1 MSLHPVTEDEAAL
14 LEVVAAVGRER
25 IAPRA
30 AADEEAA
37 RFPREVFDHLAEL
50 GIAGLPFAT
59 DLGGGGASVRLTL
72 LVLEELARAS
82 LAVGMGMSVHHLATW
97 AVTTFATEQQRA
109 ELAQDLVSGRLLGAY
124 ALSEPGSGSDAAALA
139 TRARWDGQGY
149 RLTGTKA
156 WVTHAGVAD
165 RYVVMARTGAQGA
178 GGISAFVL
186 DADQP
191 GLTVATPERKMG
203 LAASPTAQLHLDD
216 APVPASRL
224 LGGAEGRGFAIAMAA
239 LDGGRLGIAA
249 CATGLAQAALDL
261 ARDYAGTRRQFGR
274 PIGDFQG
281 VGFLLADMAT
291 RTEAARQ
298 LTLAAAG
305 LRDRAAATGVRA
317 PRLEGHPDA
326 AAISQAAAMSKL
338 TATDAAMQTTSDAV
352 QVLGGVGYT
361 RELAAERYLREA
373 KVLQILEGTNQIQRV
388 VIARHLLGGRG

>member
-1 MSLHPVTEDEAAL
+1 MRLHPLSEEEAAL
-14 LEVVAAVGRER
+14 LDMVAAVARER

-30 AADEEAA
+30 SADEEAA
-37 RFPREVFDHLAEL
+37 RFPREVFDELAEL
-50 GIAGLPFAT
+50 GIAGLPFPA
-59 DLGGGGASVRLTL
+59 DLGGGEAPARLTL

-97 AVTTFATEQQRA
+97 AVTTFATDQQRDA
-109 ELAQDLVSGRLLGAY
+109 LAADLVSGRLLGAY
-124 ALSEPGSGSDAAALA
+124 ALSEPDAGSDAAALS
-139 TRARWDGQGY
+139 TRAQRDGDTY

-156 WVTHAGVAD
+156 WVTHGGVAD
-165 RYVVMARTGAQGA
+165 RYVVMARTGEPGA
-178 GGISAFVL
+178 AGISAFVV

-191 GLTVATPERKMG
+191 GLTVAPPERKMG

-224 LGGAEGRGFAIAMAA
+224 LGGAAGRGFAIAMAA

-249 CATGLAQAALDL
+249 CAVGLAQAALDL

-274 PIGDFQG
+274 SIGDFQG

-291 RTEAARQ
+291 RTESARQ

-305 LRDRAAATGVRA
+305 LRDRAAAAGARA
-317 PRLEGHPDA
+317 PRLDGHPDA
-326 AAISQAAAMSKL
+326 AAISQAAARSKL
-338 TATDAAMQTTSDAV
+338 TATDAAMRTTSDAV

-388 VIARHLLGGRG
+388 VIARHLLDGSR

>member
-1 MSLHPVTEDEAAL
+1 MSLHAVSDEEAAL
-14 LEVVAAVGRER
+14 LEVVADLARTR

-37 RFPREVFDHLAEL
+37 RFPREVFDELAAM
-50 GIAGLPFAT
+50 GVAGLPFPA
-59 DLGGGGASVRLTL
+59 DLGGGQAPVRCTL

-97 AVTTFATEQQRA
+97 AVTTFATPQQRA
-109 ELAQDLVSGRLLGAY
+109 ALAPDLVSGRRLGAY

-139 TRARWDGQGY
+139 TRARRDGDHY

-156 WVTHAGVAD
+156 WVTHGGVAD
-165 RYVVMARTGAQGA
+165 RYVVMARTGEPGA
-178 GGISAFVL
+178 AGISAFVV

-191 GLTVATPERKMG
+191 GLTVGTPERKMG

-216 APVPASRL
+216 APVPVARL
-224 LGGAEGRGFAIAMAA
+224 LGGVEGRGFAIAMAA

-249 CATGLAQAALDL
+249 CAVGLAAAALDL
-261 ARDYAGTRRQFGR
+261 AREYAGTRQQFGR
-274 PIGDFQG
+274 AIGDFQG

-305 LRDRAAATGVRA
+305 LRDRAAATGARA
-317 PRLEGHPDA
+317 PRLDGHPDA

-338 TATDAAMQTTSDAV
+338 AATDAAMQTTSDAV
-352 QVLGGVGYT
+352 QVLGGIGYT
-361 RELAAERYLREA
+361 REVAAERFLREA

-388 VIARHLLGGRG
+388 VIARHLLDGVR

>member
-1 MSLHPVTEDEAAL
+1 VSLHPVTEEEAAL

-30 AADEEAA
+30 ADDEAAA
-37 RFPREVFDHLAEL
+37 RFPREAFDALAAL
-50 GIAGLPFAT
+50 GVAGLPFPAQ
-59 DLGGGGASVRLTL
+59 LGGGASSVRLTL

-97 AVTTFATEQQRA
+97 AIVTFATEEQRA
-109 ELAQDLVSGRLLGAY
+109 PLAQGLVEGSLLGAY
-124 ALSEPGSGSDAAALA
+124 SLSEPDAGSDAAALS
-139 TRARWDGQGY
+139 TRARRDGDVY

-156 WVTHAGVAD
+156 WVTHGGVAD
-165 RYVVMARTGAQGA
+165 RYVLMARTGDEGA
-178 GGISAFVL
+178 SGISAFVV
-186 DADQP
+186 DADQE
-191 GLTVATPERKMG
+191 GLSVASPEPKMG

-216 APVPASRL
+216 APVPVDRL
-224 LGGAEGRGFAIAMAA
+224 LGGVEGRGFAIAMAA

-249 CATGLAQAALDL
+249 CAVGLAQAALDL

-274 PIGDFQG
+274 SIGEFQG

-305 LRDRAAATGVRA
+305 LRDRAAAGGARV
-317 PRLEGHPDA
+317 PRLDGHPDA
-326 AAISQAAAMSKL
+326 AEISRAAAMSKL
-338 TATDAAMQTTSDAV
+338 QATDAAMQTTSDAV

-361 RELAAERYLREA
+361 RAFAAERYLREA
-373 KVLQILEGTNQIQRV
+373 KVLQILEGTNQIQRL
-388 VIARHLLGGRG
+388 VIARQLLGPPR

>member
-1 MSLHPVTEDEAAL
+1 MTLHPLGEEEAAL
-14 LEVVAAVGRER
+14 LDTVAAIARER

-30 AADEEAA
+30 SADEEAA
-37 RFPREVFDHLAEL
+37 RFPREVFDELAGL
-50 GIAGLPFAT
+50 GIAGLPFAA
-59 DLGGGGASVRLTL
+59 DLGGGQAPVRLTL

-97 AVTTFATEQQRA
+97 AVTTFATDQQRDA
-109 ELAQDLVSGRLLGAY
+109 LAADLVSGRLLGAY
-124 ALSEPGSGSDAAALA
+124 ALSEPDAGSDAAALT
-139 TRARWDGQGY
+139 TRARRDGDAY

-156 WVTHAGVAD
+156 WVTHGGVAD
-165 RYVVMARTGAQGA
+165 RYVLMARTGEPGA
-178 GGISAFVL
+178 AGISAFVV

-191 GLTVATPERKMG
+191 GLTVAPPERKMG

-224 LGGAEGRGFAIAMAA
+224 LGGAPGRGFAIAMAA
-239 LDGGRLGIAA
+239 LD
-249 CATGLAQAALDL
+249 L
-261 ARDYAGTRRQFGR
+261 ARAYAGTRRQFGR
-274 PIGDFQG
+274 AIGDFQG

-305 LRDRAAATGVRA
+305 LRDRAAAAGSPA
-317 PRLEGHPDA
+317 PRLDGHPDA

-338 TATDAAMQTTSDAV
+338 TATDAAMQTASDAV

-388 VIARHLLGGRG
+388 VIARHLLDGPR

>member
-1 MSLHPVTEDEAAL
+1 MRLHPVSEDEAAL
-14 LEVVAAVGRER
+14 LEVVAAIARER

-37 RFPREVFDHLAEL
+37 RFPREVFDELAEL
-50 GIAGLPFAT
+50 GVAGLPFPT
-59 DLGGGGASVRLTL
+59 ELGGGAAPVRLTL

-97 AVTTFATEQQRA
+97 AVTTFATDEQRE
-109 ELAQDLVSGRLLGAY
+109 ELASDLVAGRLLGAY
-124 ALSEPGSGSDAAALA
+124 ALSEPDAGSDAAALT
-139 TRARWDGQGY
+139 TRARRDGDHY
-149 RLTGTKA
+149 LLTGTKA
-156 WVTHAGVAD
+156 WVTHGGVAD
-165 RYVVMARTGAQGA
+165 RYVIMARTGEQGA
-178 GGISAFVL
+178 SGISAFVV

-191 GLTVATPERKMG
+191 GLSVAAPERKMG
-203 LAASPTAQLHLDD
+203 LAASPTAQLHLDG

-249 CATGLAQAALDL
+249 CAVGLAQAALDL
-261 ARDYAGTRRQFGR
+261 AREYAGTRRQFGR

-305 LRDRAAATGVRA
+305 LRDRAAAAGARA
-317 PRLEGHPDA
+317 PRLDGHPDA
-326 AAISQAAAMSKL
+326 ADISQAAAMSKL

-352 QVLGGVGYT
+352 QVLGGIGYT

-373 KVLQILEGTNQIQRV
+373 KVLQILEGTNQIQRL
-388 VIARHLLGGRG
+388 VIARHLLDGTR

>member
-1 MSLHPVTEDEAAL
+1 MTLQSLDEEKAAL
-14 LEVVAAVGRER
+14 LDMVASIARRR

-30 AADEEAA
+30 GADEEAA
-37 RFPREVFDHLAEL
+37 RFPREVFDELAEL
-50 GIAGLPFAT
+50 GLAGLPFAA
-59 DLGGGGASVRLTL
+59 DLGGGGAPVRLTL

-97 AVTTFATEQQRA
+97 AITTFATDEQR
-109 ELAQDLVSGRLLGAY
+109 ETLGTDLVSGRLLGAY
-124 ALSEPGSGSDAAALA
+124 ALSEPDAGSDAAALT
-139 TRARWDGQGY
+139 TRARRDGDTY

-156 WVTHAGVAD
+156 WVTHGGVAD
-165 RYVVMARTGAQGA
+165 RYVIMARTGEEGA
-178 GGISAFVL
+178 AGISAFVI

-191 GLTVATPERKMG
+191 GLTVAPPEAKMG

-216 APVPASRL
+216 APVPATRL
-224 LGGAEGRGFAIAMAA
+224 LGGVEGRGFAIAMAA

-249 CATGLAQAALDL
+249 CAVGLAQAALDL

-274 PIGDFQG
+274 AIGDFQG

-291 RTEAARQ
+291 RTESARQ

-305 LRDRAAATGVRA
+305 LRDRAAAAGAPA
-317 PRLEGHPDA
+317 PRRDGHPDA
-326 AAISQAAAMSKL
+326 AAISKAAAMSKL
-338 TATDAAMQTTSDAV
+338 AATDAAMQTTSDAV

-361 RELAAERYLREA
+361 RALAAERYLREA

-388 VIARHLLGGRG
+388 VIARHLLDGSR